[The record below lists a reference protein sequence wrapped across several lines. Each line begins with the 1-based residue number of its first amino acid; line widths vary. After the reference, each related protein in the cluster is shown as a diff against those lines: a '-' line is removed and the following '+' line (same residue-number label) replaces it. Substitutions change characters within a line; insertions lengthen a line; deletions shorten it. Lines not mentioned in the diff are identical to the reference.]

1 MRKFVVL
8 IFIAFCSNL
17 ISAKENTVKVKV
29 FGSGNTAE
37 LAVKNALRS
46 ALEQVNGAFIS
57 SRTEVFNQ
65 LITSDE
71 IVSIS
76 NGAIVEY
83 KVLKKTE
90 VNNMFCVTI
99 EAIVSAS
106 ELVNYMSKNTS
117 SSVSLKGDVFV
128 SNVAQQKMN
137 QKAEER
143 ALTNI
148 FDVYKKIYLNS
159 FDVKLTVDAPVSC
172 SQDSYFANSLRP
184 TKGVKISASFFE
196 INAHLTFVVN
206 KNMKQA
212 VSFLNENLKAISI
225 SESEALNFKNLTG
238 DECWNFN
245 GMWFRSNPNNKINYK
260 VNEDHVFGARKQ
272 EEIAYFFLSKCI
284 LKDGLSEYQFS
295 KHGIKAHA
303 GDLRKFT
310 SANDNLEDILS
321 NFVND
326 KQYKVR
332 RYTSLKSGQKF
343 EFNFSIAY
351 TDEELKK
358 ISELKLVN

>member
-1 MRKFVVL
+1 MRKFVVI
-8 IFIAFCSNL
+8 IFIALFSNF
-17 ISAKENTVKVKV
+17 IFAKENTVKVKV
-29 FGSGNTAE
+29 FGSGNTAD
-37 LAVKNALRS
+37 LAIKNALRS

-65 LITSDE
+65 LIASDE

-83 KVLKKTE
+83 EVLKKTE
-90 VNNMFCVTI
+90 VNNMFHVTI

-117 SSVSLKGDVFV
+117 SSVSLKGDLFV
-128 SNVAQQKMN
+128 SNAAQQKMN
-137 QKAEER
+137 QKAEEI

-148 FDVYKKIYLNS
+148 FDVYKKIYMNS
-159 FDVKLTVDAPVSC
+159 FDVKLTLDAPVSC
-172 SQDSYFANSLRP
+172 TQDSYFANCLRP
-184 TKGVKISASFFE
+184 IKGVKNSASFFE
-196 INAHLTFVVN
+196 IKAHLIVVVN
-206 KNMKQA
+206 KNMKQV

-238 DECWNFN
+238 NECWNFN
-245 GMWFRSNPNNKINYK
+245 GMWFRSNPNIKINYR
-260 VNEDHVFGARKQ
+260 VNEEHVFGARKQ

-295 KHGIKAHA
+295 KHGIKAHG
-303 GDLRKFT
+303 GDWRKFT
-310 SANDNLEDILS
+310 SSNNNLEYIMS
-321 NFVND
+321 NAVND
-326 KQYKVR
+326 KQYNVR
-332 RYTSLKSGQKF
+332 RYTSLKTGQKF
-343 EFNFSIAY
+343 EFNFSVAY

-358 ISELKLVN
+358 ITELKLN

>member
-8 IFIAFCSNL
+8 IFIALFSNF
-17 ISAKENTVKVKV
+17 IFAKENTVKVKV

-37 LAVKNALRS
+37 LAIKNALRS

-57 SRTEVFNQ
+57 SKTEVLNQ
-65 LITSDE
+65 LIASDE

-83 KVLKKTE
+83 EVLKKTE
-90 VNNMFCVTI
+90 VNNMFHVTI

-117 SSVSLKGDVFV
+117 SSVSLNGDLFV
-128 SNVAQQKMN
+128 SNAAQQKMN

-148 FDVYKKIYLNS
+148 FDVYKNIYMNS
-159 FDVKLTVDAPVSC
+159 FDVKLTLDAPVSC
-172 SQDSYFANSLRP
+172 TQDSYFANCLRP
-184 TKGVKISASFFE
+184 TKGVKNSAAFFE
-196 INAHLTFVVN
+196 IKAHLTAVVN

-212 VSFLNENLKAISI
+212 ASFLNENLKAISI

-238 DECWNFN
+238 DECWEFN
-245 GMWFRSNPNNKINYK
+245 EMWFRSNPNNQRNYR
-260 VNEDHVFGARKQ
+260 VNEDHIFGWKKQ
-272 EEIAYFFLSKCI
+272 GELQYSFLNKCTM
-284 LKDGLSEYQFS
+284 KDGLAVYYFSE
-295 KHGIKAHA
+295 HGVRAQG
-303 GDLRKFT
+303 GDLRRFKSST
-310 SANDNLEDILS
+310 K
-321 NFVND
+321 VNN
-326 KQYKVR
+326 
-332 RYTSLKSGQKF
+332 YTALKSGQKF
-343 EFNFSIAY
+343 EFNFSVAY

-358 ISELKLVN
+358 ITELKLN